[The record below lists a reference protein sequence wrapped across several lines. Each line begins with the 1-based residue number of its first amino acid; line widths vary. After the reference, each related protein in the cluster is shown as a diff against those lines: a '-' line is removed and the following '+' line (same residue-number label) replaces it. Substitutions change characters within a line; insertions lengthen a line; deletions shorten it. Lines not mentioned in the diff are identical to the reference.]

1 MTVSPAD
8 TAPAVSGPTAP
19 APVSATPVEK
29 RGVTTVPAAVVA
41 RIAEQVASE
50 HPRIGASAGGVL
62 GVGARRDFASR
73 PTAECDLYGAV
84 AVLRLDVG
92 VAFPVDLAATCAG
105 LRARVRERVEELT
118 GLQVGRLD
126 LEISWLNPAG
136 NTRGALR

>member
-1 MTVSPAD
+1 MSGSSTD
-8 TAPAVSGPTAP
+8 TAPAPSNA
-19 APVSATPVEK
+19 SASSPISSTPVEE

-50 HPRIGASAGGVL
+50 HPRIGGAAGGVL
-62 GVGARRDFASR
+62 GVRARRDFASR
-73 PTAECDLYGAV
+73 PSAECDLYGAV

-92 VAFPVDLAATCAG
+92 VAFPVDLPATCAG
-105 LRARVRERVEELT
+105 LRARVRERVEMLT

-136 NTRGALR
+136 NTRGALL

>member
-1 MTVSPAD
+1 MTASPTGAGTVAPSD
-8 TAPAVSGPTAP
+8 TSD
-19 APVSATPVEK
+19 TPVEA